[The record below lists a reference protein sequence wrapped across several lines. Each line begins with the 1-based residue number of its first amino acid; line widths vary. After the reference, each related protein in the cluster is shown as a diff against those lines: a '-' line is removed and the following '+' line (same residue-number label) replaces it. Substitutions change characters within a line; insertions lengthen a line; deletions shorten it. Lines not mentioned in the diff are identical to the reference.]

1 MLAGAAL
8 ADASDRLRTRILEH
22 AAIELEADEDDLDI
36 LGGRV
41 MVVGAE
47 DRAVGLEALHELAR
61 PLIALPR
68 GLEPGLSEEAWFHCP
83 DMSFPYGVHFAAV
96 EVDAET
102 GHVDIERYTVDYD
115 IGRSIN
121 PMLVHAQIVGCAA
134 QGLGGALLEELV
146 YDDDGNLVSGS
157 FMDYLLPTA
166 MEVPELDVLV
176 TEDAPTP
183 LNPLGVKGAGEGGAA
198 AVGATIANAVS
209 DALGAEVTRLP
220 LTPERVVRLASA
232 KKGLGRG
239 VPSRNDS

>member
-1 MLAGAAL
+1 MTASGHVEVHAGIASVGQGVDTILAQICAECLGVEYERVSVFHGDTSATPDGMGAFGSRATMLAGAAL

-36 LGGRV
+36 LEGRV

-102 GHVDIERYTVDYD
+102 GHVDISGTRSATTSALDQPHARARADRRWCSPGAGGARCSRSSCTTTTETLCR
-115 IGRSIN
+115 GRSWTT
-121 PMLVHAQIVGCAA
+121 
-134 QGLGGALLEELV
+134 
-146 YDDDGNLVSGS
+146 SRR
-157 FMDYLLPTA
+157 
-166 MEVPELDVLV
+166 
-176 TEDAPTP
+176 P
-183 LNPLGVKGAGEGGAA
+183 LK
-198 AVGATIANAVS
+198 
-209 DALGAEVTRLP
+209 
-220 LTPERVVRLASA
+220 
-232 KKGLGRG
+232 
-239 VPSRNDS
+239 